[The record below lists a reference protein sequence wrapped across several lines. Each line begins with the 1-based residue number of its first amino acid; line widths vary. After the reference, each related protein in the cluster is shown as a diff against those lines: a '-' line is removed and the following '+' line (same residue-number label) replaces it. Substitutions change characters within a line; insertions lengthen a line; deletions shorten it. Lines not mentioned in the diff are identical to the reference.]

1 MRRGT
6 FVAVVLCTIVAT
18 VWAQPRTPNPTN
30 VLHMRSKPA
39 IVRIV
44 SGSVATWTLQNRQ
57 VTTSDLSSGSGFF
70 INPAGYI
77 LTNAHVVSAIKDGDE
92 VNQRLHLRLLAIKVL
107 QAPPPDPVTE
117 QNVAKTEQALV
128 KQAQLTGF
136 RRVNIVL
143 LQNGKEYPFEIK
155 SFGAPTGQGR
165 DLATGKDIAVLKIET
180 RNAPTLRLGDSDE
193 TQVGDPVW
201 VLGYPGAADSDVL
214 APSAALEPTTN
225 DGKISAKKMSAD
237 GVPILQSN
245 ASTTHGNSGG
255 PAINEK
261 GEVVGLLT
269 FRGNEV
275 NSQEVQGFNFIVTTR
290 TAREFVRQAGTDNAD
305 GAVDKKWREGLD
317 HYWRGEYT
325 DSKNAFASVVAL
337 YPDHAE
343 AIKLIQ
349 DSQERIERGEDRS
362 GWLTAVP
369 ATTMLVVGGAAGLV
383 GLLVIGGVV
392 ALVVFTRRSRS
403 PAPHPAPAPA
413 WSGSVS
419 PPSPADA
426 PPATDYTLLY
436 TPNDKGK
443 LVCIAGPLAGTEFPI
458 GKGVYIGR
466 DADRAQIVVTHP
478 EVSGRHVW
486 VGEANGRIVVRD
498 SQSSNGTFLNDNFV
512 QRITAAELK
521 DGDVLALSGDGAVK
535 FKYRAR

>member
-1 MRRGT
+1 
-6 FVAVVLCTIVAT
+6 
-18 VWAQPRTPNPTN
+18 
-30 VLHMRSKPA
+30 MRSKPA

-44 SGSVATWTLQNRQ
+44 SGSVATWTWQNRQ
-57 VTTSDLSSGSGFF
+57 WTTSDLSSGSGFF
-70 INPAGYI
+70 INPAGYL

-92 VNQRLHLRLLAIKVL
+92 VNQRLHLRLLAIQVL

-117 QNVAKTEQALV
+117 QNVARAEQVLV

-136 RRVNIVL
+136 RRVNVVL

-155 SFGAPTGQGR
+155 SYGAPTGQGR

-214 APSAALEPTTN
+214 APSASLEPTTN

-290 TAREFVRQAGTDNAD
+290 TAREFVRQAGTDNAES
-305 GAVDKKWREGLD
+305 AVDKKWREGLD
-317 HYWRGEYT
+317 HYWRAEYT
-325 DSKNAFASVVAL
+325 NAKDAFASVAAL

-362 GWLTAVP
+362 GWLTAIP

-383 GLLVIGGVV
+383 GLVVIGGVV
-392 ALVVFTRRSRS
+392 ALVVFARRSRS
-403 PAPHPAPAPA
+403 PAPRAAPAPA

-419 PPSPADA
+419 T
-426 PPATDYTLLY
+426 PPAADVAPTDYTVLY
-436 TPNDKGK
+436 TSNDKGK
-443 LVCIAGPLAGTEFPI
+443 LVCIAGPLAGAEFPI

-466 DADRAQIVVTHP
+466 DADRAQIVVAHP
-478 EVSGRHVW
+478 EVSARHVW
-486 VGEANGRIVVRD
+486 VGEANGRIIARD

-535 FKYRAR
+535 FKYTRSR